1 MAEKYLLMI
10 VEDPAIFDDWSKERW
25 AQHDARHREFND
37 AVTSAGA
44 KVLASE
50 PLDVAAVRFRP
61 DAGGGAPLVT
71 DGPYAETKEIMLG
84 FYLLEVAD
92 DAQARELAALCPTVG
107 YVELRRS
114 WAGAA
119 ANDPAP
125 A

>member
-1 MAEKYLLMI
+1 MTEKYLLLI

-37 AVTSAGA
+37 AVTAAGA

-50 PLDVAAVRFRP
+50 PLDAAAVRLRP
-61 DAGGGAPLVT
+61 ETYGGAPLVT
-71 DGPYAETKEIMLG
+71 DGPFPESKEIVLG

-107 YVELRRS
+107 YLELRRS
-114 WAGAA
+114 WAGDA
-119 ANDPAP
+119 
-125 A
+125 

>member
-1 MAEKYLLMI
+1 MTEKYLLQI
-10 VEDPAIFDDWSKERW
+10 IEDPAIFETWSKERW
-25 AQHDARHREFND
+25 AQHDERHRGFND
-37 AVTSAGA
+37 AVKASGA

-61 DAGGGAPLVT
+61 DPDGGAPLVT
-71 DGPYAETKEIMLG
+71 DGPFTESKEIVLG

-114 WAGAA
+114 WLG
-119 ANDPAP
+119 DPDRG
-125 A
+125 